1 MFVSSHNI
9 LLLLSPSGTI
19 PQARLLGDGKTFGI
33 LTRTIGGIILSHG
46 FMPLLSCV
54 TGSFAGVTW
63 NLERAGPRN
72 LASVPRLLGFWKLF
86 GIVLRA
92 AVLFLFLQFAW
103 DAYVISLFLE
113 YFIIGCRVIQDFGLC
128 KLDDLWRHVVDTK
141 WCKITKYGISANT
154 KSTGLKFC
162 RVDVL
167 QELHILIIV
176 MMSP

>member
-1 MFVSSHNI
+1 MLFVSSHNI
-9 LLLLSPSGTI
+9 LLLLSPSGMI
-19 PQARLLGDGKTFGI
+19 PQARLFGDGKTFGI
-33 LTRTIGGIILSHG
+33 LTRTIGGIILSHC

-54 TGSFAGVTW
+54 TGSFVGVTW

-128 KLDDLWRHVVDTK
+128 KLEYFDNSYDVTIATNSLPDLYLPKMKNALFV
-141 WCKITKYGISANT
+141 APEFN
-154 KSTGLKFC
+154 GLSC
-162 RVDVL
+162 ACAV
-167 QELHILIIV
+167 
-176 MMSP
+176 